1 MHNYETLLVEDRGPV
16 RIVTINRPDALNAL
30 NAQVVGEL
38 TEVVEETAISDDVR
52 AMILTGAG
60 EKAFVAGAD
69 IKAMSNMNPGEAL
82 AFAGKGHALGE
93 ELNAIGIPVIAA
105 VNGFALGGGCEL
117 ALACDFIYASTKA
130 RFGQPE
136 VKLGVIPGFGGTQRM
151 LRRIGMARA
160 LELCMTGEMIDAA
173 EALRIGLIN
182 EVVEADQLV
191 DAAVRTAETIASMGP
206 LAIAKVK
213 EVIHEGANKPLDD
226 ANLHEQTAFASLFA
240 SADQKEGMAA
250 FMDKRAAAFKGE

>member
-1 MHNYETLLVEDRGPV
+1 MNFETLLVEDRGPV
-16 RIVTINRPDALNAL
+16 RVVSINRPKALNAL

-38 TEVVEETAISDDVR
+38 TELVEETAISDSVR
-52 AMILTGAG
+52 ALVLTGAG

-69 IKAMSNMNPGEAL
+69 IKAMSDMNPGEAL

-93 ELNAIGIPVIAA
+93 ELGAIGIPVIAA

-117 ALACDFIYASTKA
+117 ALACDFIYASAKA
-130 RFGQPE
+130 KFGQPE

-151 LRRIGMARA
+151 LRRIGQARA
-160 LELCMTGEMIDAA
+160 LELCMTGEMIKAD
-173 EALRIGLIN
+173 EALRIGLVN
-182 EVVEADQLV
+182 KVVEP
-191 DAAVRTAETIASMGP
+191 DALLSTAVETATTIASMGP

-213 EVIHEGANKPLDD
+213 EVIHEGANKSLDD
-226 ANLHEQTAFASLFA
+226 ANLQEQTAFASLFA

-250 FMDKRAAAFKGE
+250 FMEKREANFKGE